1 MKDGE
6 TDEKED
12 GKMKEEKVKGKAK
25 RVAKRKVEG
34 RYQQIM
40 LEISVCDSSLR
51 RVELEPGSIVQWRQ

>member
-25 RVAKRKVEG
+25 RVAKRKVER

-40 LEISVCDSSLR
+40 LDISVCDSSLR

>member
-25 RVAKRKVEG
+25 RVTWFG
-34 RYQQIM
+34 FYPTQ
-40 LEISVCDSSLR
+40 
-51 RVELEPGSIVQWRQ
+51 